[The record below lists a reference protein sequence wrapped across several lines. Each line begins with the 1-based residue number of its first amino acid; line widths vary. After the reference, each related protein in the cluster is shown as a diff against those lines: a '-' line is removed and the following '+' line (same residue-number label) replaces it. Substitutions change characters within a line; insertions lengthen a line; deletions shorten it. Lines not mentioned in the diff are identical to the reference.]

1 MTTIKSIETRTAELT
16 ALGIPAELAA
26 MAAAKAFADEMTSLD
41 KARSEAQAEA
51 RKANGIVDFCGVPC
65 SGMTYLDKDGKQQTN
80 PMLKGAKALENGV
93 GIEPAKVGG
102 GVYYAPRLWVFTKGR
117 TPWYLTQDEAST
129 LHTIVTQHGSDKL
142 TALLAAIGDQ
152 AAVATYKAE
161 KARGIAAGE
170 YQDTNNTR
178 NRKTAKT

>member
-1 MTTIKSIETRTAELT
+1 MTTVKSIETRTAELT
-16 ALGIPAELAA
+16 ALGIPADLAA
-26 MAAAKAFADEMTSLD
+26 MAAAKAFADEMASLD

-51 RKANGIVDFCGVPC
+51 RKASGIVEFCGVPC
-65 SGMTYLDKDGKQQTN
+65 SGMTYLDKSGQMQVN
-80 PMLKGAKALENGV
+80 PMAKGAKALENGV
-93 GIEPAKVGG
+93 GIEPAKEGG

-129 LHTIVTQHGSDKL
+129 LHTIVEQHGAEKL
-142 TALLAAIGDQ
+142 TALLTTIGSA
-152 AAVATYKAE
+152 AAVAQYRADKDAGIKA
-161 KARGIAAGE
+161 GV